1 MLNNCFGRWV
11 SENFFLFL
19 IEGQKCSHSDPIESS
34 DSYGDLSDTS
44 DLKTPEK
51 QSTNGSFSC
60 DMAVSKNK
68 METEA
73 EKKYP
78 CPECGS
84 FFRSKSYL
92 NKHIQKVHVRALGGP
107 LGDLGPALGS
117 PFSPQQNMSLLES
130 FGFQIVQ
137 SAFASSLVDPEVDQQ
152 PMGPEGK
159 WDQFDLKAKQQ
170 SGYNDKMLWMKE
182 EIMKF
187 GSIAAIFFLIHFSFP
202 LCLMPYP
209 TFKPSLG
216 RGKKCFLAD
225 ELQKMV
231 TLVRKRDLKH
241 QMEL

>member
-1 MLNNCFGRWV
+1 MHVKFLGEEIRFWKLL
-11 SENFFLFL
+11 FLFPV
-19 IEGQKCSHSDPIESS
+19 EGQKCSHSDPIESS

-60 DMAVSKNK
+60 DVAVSKNK
-68 METEA
+68 METEG

-159 WDQFDLKAKQQ
+159 WDQFDLNKAK
-170 SGYNDKMLWMKE
+170 
-182 EIMKF
+182 
-187 GSIAAIFFLIHFSFP
+187 
-202 LCLMPYP
+202 
-209 TFKPSLG
+209 
-216 RGKKCFLAD
+216 
-225 ELQKMV
+225 
-231 TLVRKRDLKH
+231 
-241 QMEL
+241 

>member
-1 MLNNCFGRWV
+1 MVATSCPTQAYELAPHHPSSSWGGAASPKPGLISPLFCF
-11 SENFFLFL
+11 LL
-19 IEGQKCSHSDPIESS
+19 EGQKCSHQDPIESS
-34 DSYGDLSDTS
+34 DSYGDLSDAS

-60 DMAVSKNK
+60 DMAVPKTK
-68 METEA
+68 MESDGER
-73 EKKYP
+73 KYP

-159 WDQFDLKAKQQ
+159 
-170 SGYNDKMLWMKE
+170 
-182 EIMKF
+182 
-187 GSIAAIFFLIHFSFP
+187 
-202 LCLMPYP
+202 
-209 TFKPSLG
+209 
-216 RGKKCFLAD
+216 
-225 ELQKMV
+225 
-231 TLVRKRDLKH
+231 
-241 QMEL
+241 

>member
-1 MLNNCFGRWV
+1 MFLWELRFWKLSC
-11 SENFFLFL
+11 FLFPV
-19 IEGQKCSHSDPIESS
+19 EGQKCSHSDPIESS

-60 DMAVSKNK
+60 DLAVSKNK
-68 METEA
+68 METEG

-159 WDQFDLKAKQQ
+159 WDQLDLNKAKEQ

-182 EIMKF
+182 EIMKL
-187 GSIAAIFFLIHFSFP
+187 GSIAENFLFILASLFVSCPTPP
-202 LCLMPYP
+202 LNLHWGEGENA
-209 TFKPSLG
+209 S
-216 RGKKCFLAD
+216 LAD
-225 ELQKMV
+225 KLQKMV
-231 TLVRKRDLKH
+231 ALNRRHDPK